1 MRRSA
6 VLGTLLLLSGC
17 SGLGHFFQ
25 DTVRIPG
32 QNPNATTGVSEN
44 LLRSRGE
51 RPTEDAILPQ
61 NGNVWPGP
69 PQPLPS
75 LSDVSRNGGQNA
87 GDLLGGTGGGT
98 GGGTMPRGGSMSLGE
113 QSQIHGGAATN
124 ESGFSGGSLSD
135 SVPDPAV
142 KFRAQHPQ
150 MPSGNGSGG
159 SGSGAG
165 GSGGAGTGAGSDI
178 VIPNGDGTSTVIS
191 PDGTVKT
198 VKGTPK

>member
-1 MRRSA
+1 M
-6 VLGTLLLLSGC
+6 LLSGC

-51 RPTEDAILPQ
+51 TPSADAILPQ
-61 NGNVWPGP
+61 DGNVWPGP
-69 PQPLPS
+69 PQPLPT
-75 LSDVSRNGGQNA
+75 LGDVSRSGGSNA
-87 GDLLGGTGGGT
+87 GDLLGSTGGT
-98 GGGTMPRGGSMSLGE
+98 LPRGGSMSLGE
-113 QSQIHGGAATN
+113 QSQIKGGAPTN
-124 ESGFSGGSLSD
+124 ESGFSGGGLSD
-135 SVPDPAV
+135 GVPDPAV
-142 KFRAQHPQ
+142 KFRSQHPQ
-150 MPSGNGSGG
+150 PPSGTGNGPGNSPGG
-159 SGSGAG
+159 STGGGTGGSPGGGSGAG
-165 GSGGAGTGAGSDI
+165 SNI

>member
-1 MRRSA
+1 M
-6 VLGTLLLLSGC
+6 LLSGC

-51 RPTEDAILPQ
+51 TPLADAILPQ
-61 NGNVWPGP
+61 DGNVWPGP
-69 PQPLPS
+69 PQPLPT
-75 LSDVSRNGGQNA
+75 LGDVSRNGGSNA
-87 GDLLGGTGGGT
+87 GDLLGSTGGT
-98 GGGTMPRGGSMSLGE
+98 LPRGGSMSLGE
-113 QSQIHGGAATN
+113 QSQIQGGAPTN
-124 ESGFSGGSLSD
+124 ESGFSGGGLSD
-135 SVPDPAV
+135 GVPDPAV
-142 KFRAQHPQ
+142 KFRSQHPQ
-150 MPSGNGSGG
+150 PPGGAGNGPGG
-159 SGSGAG
+159 GSGAG
-165 GSGGAGTGAGSDI
+165 SNI

>member
-6 VLGTLLLLSGC
+6 LLGTLLLLSGC

-25 DTVRIPG
+25 DTVRVPG

-51 RPTEDAILPQ
+51 KPSEDAILPQ
-61 NGNVWPGP
+61 DGNVWPGP
-69 PQPLPS
+69 PQPLPT
-75 LSDVSRNGGQNA
+75 LSDVTRSGGQNA
-87 GDLLGGTGGGT
+87 GDLLGGTGGT
-98 GGGTMPRGGSMSLGE
+98 LPRGGSMSLGE
-113 QSQIHGGAATN
+113 QTQIHGGAPTN

-142 KFRAQHPQ
+142 RFRAQHPEA
-150 MPSGNGSGG
+150 PNGGNNGG
-159 SGSGAG
+159 A
-165 GSGGAGTGAGSDI
+165 GSGGAGAGAGSNI

>member
-6 VLGTLLLLSGC
+6 LLGTLLLLSGC

-25 DTVRIPG
+25 DTVRVPG

-51 RPTEDAILPQ
+51 KPAEDAILPQ
-61 NGNVWPGP
+61 EGNVWPGP
-69 PQPLPS
+69 PQPLPT

-87 GDLLGGTGGGT
+87 GGLLGGTGGT
-98 GGGTMPRGGSMSLGE
+98 LPRGGSMSLGE
-113 QSQIHGGAATN
+113 QTQIHGGAPTN

-135 SVPDPAV
+135 SVPDPAA

-150 MPSGNGSGG
+150 APSGGTGSSNGGTGSGT
-159 SGSGAG
+159 GAG
-165 GSGGAGTGAGSDI
+165 GGSGAGSDI

>member
-6 VLGTLLLLSGC
+6 LLGTLLLLSGC

-25 DTVRIPG
+25 DTARIPG

-51 RPTEDAILPQ
+51 RPSEDAILPQ
-61 NGNVWPGP
+61 QGNVWPGP
-69 PQPLPS
+69 PQPLPT

-87 GDLLGGTGGGT
+87 GDLLGGTGNT
-98 GGGTMPRGGSMSLGE
+98 LPRGGSMSLGE
-113 QSQIHGGAATN
+113 QNQIQGGAPTN
-124 ESGFSGGSLSD
+124 ESGFSGGALSD
-135 SVPDPAV
+135 SIPDPAV
-142 KFRAQHPQ
+142 KFRSQHPQ
-150 MPSGNGSGG
+150 SPSGSNAGSNAGSSGTGSSGG
-159 SGSGAG
+159 SS
-165 GSGGAGTGAGSDI
+165 SGTGAGTNI

>member
-6 VLGTLLLLSGC
+6 LLGTLLLLSGC

-44 LLRSRGE
+44 LLRSRGQS
-51 RPTEDAILPQ
+51 PAEDAILPQ

-98 GGGTMPRGGSMSLGE
+98 MPRGGSMSLGE
-113 QSQIHGGAATN
+113 QSQIHGGAPTN
-124 ESGFSGGSLSD
+124 ESGFSGGSLSE
-135 SVPDPAV
+135 SVPDPAA

-150 MPSGNGSGG
+150 TPSGSNAG
-159 SGSGAG
+159 GAG
-165 GSGGAGTGAGSDI
+165 GSGGGAGGGGTGGSTGAGSDI

>member
-6 VLGTLLLLSGC
+6 LLGTLLLLSGC
-17 SGLGHFFQ
+17 SGLGHFLH
-25 DTVRIPG
+25 DTVRLPD

-51 RPTEDAILPQ
+51 RPAEDAILPQ
-61 NGNVWPGP
+61 DGNVWPGP

-87 GDLLGGTGGGT
+87 GNLLGNTGSAL
-98 GGGTMPRGGSMSLGE
+98 PRGGSMSLGE
-113 QSQIHGGAATN
+113 QSQIHGGAPTN
-124 ESGFSGGSLSD
+124 ESGFSGGALSG
-135 SVPDPAV
+135 SIPDPAV
-142 KFRAQHPQ
+142 KFRSQHPQ
-150 MPSGNGSGG
+150 GPSGGTGGGNAGSSGG
-159 SGSGAG
+159 SNG
-165 GSGGAGTGAGSDI
+165 GTGTGAGSDI

>member
-6 VLGTLLLLSGC
+6 LLGTLLLLSGC

-25 DTVRIPG
+25 DTVSVPG

-51 RPTEDAILPQ
+51 KPPEDVILPQ

-69 PQPLPS
+69 PQPLPT

-87 GDLLGGTGGGT
+87 GDLLGGT

-113 QSQIHGGAATN
+113 QSQIHGGAPTD

-142 KFRAQHPQ
+142 RFRAQHPQ
-150 MPSGNGSGG
+150 VPVGG
-159 SGSGAG
+159 SGSANS
-165 GSGGAGTGAGSDI
+165 GSGNASGGGGAGSDI

-198 VKGTPK
+198 VKGAPK